1 MTIIINPEVKSD
13 TGELFMTFKLLK
25 RRYRSTE
32 SDDHLRR
39 LDYFNQPFAPGSEIR
54 LMDDIELDKPLALES
69 LATQFEPVEEKR
81 GKKNA
86 IEREGQPKKKKD
98 VINEMEPFDFNKVFN

>member
-1 MTIIINPEVKSD
+1 M
-13 TGELFMTFKLLK
+13 LK

-32 SDDHLRR
+32 ENDHLRR
-39 LDYFNQPFAPGSEIR
+39 LDYFNQPFAEGSEIR
-54 LMDDIELDKPLALES
+54 LMDDVELDKPLSLES

-86 IEREGQPKKKKD
+86 IERPDKSNKKKD
-98 VINEMEPFDFNKVFN
+98 QYEDYGEFDFNNSFN